1 MMLLHIWQIQS
12 KGISYL
18 NARRLCTSWTI
29 TQKSVTA
36 WMSTNQHIYHNKRLR
51 ERFICFIR
59 GAKWMKINR
68 LNGPS
73 TIHDGYFNIASL
85 KYPIYDTCLLLIGYA
100 KKSPLKVLQ
109 NSFPPLWFLTVST
122 SASQQAW
129 RMRKC
134 YHLLLSAAYEAKH
147 VIFGNIFYENPSQGM
162 KSLELFFCGHETQ
175 IWLDSRLTKCFAH
188 GSWLTSARVWLMKW
202 PNLLYL

>member
-1 MMLLHIWQIQS
+1 MMLLRIWQIQS

-109 NSFPPLWFLTVST
+109 NSFPPLWFPV
-122 SASQQAW
+122 
-129 RMRKC
+129 
-134 YHLLLSAAYEAKH
+134 
-147 VIFGNIFYENPSQGM
+147 N
-162 KSLELFFCGHETQ
+162 
-175 IWLDSRLTKCFAH
+175 KCFPAGLTH
-188 GSWLTSARVWLMKW
+188 AQMLPFAVECCIWSQACNIWEYFLRKPFPRNEVFRIVFLWPWNPNMTWLEVD
-202 PNLLYL
+202 